1 MQRDQLKGLI
11 ENGNYRPEPELI
23 ARAMLR
29 RRGVREL
36 LLGAVTLNAAGR
48 TPAASTGRRQ
58 AA

>member
-36 LLGAVTLNAAGR
+36 LIGAAVSAADR

>member
-36 LLGAVTLNAAGR
+36 LIGAATLNAIGR